1 LDEFNNINESA
12 QQDPFTPGEYPAKPE
27 LQEQSKNSWT
37 RSAFSLLIY
46 MVLFYVLFDQNI
58 AYIAAIT
65 AVVII
70 HEMGHLLA
78 MKLFNYSNV
87 KIFFIPLIGAFT
99 SGKKQQVSQ
108 KQLSFIILAGP
119 LPGLIIACGLYFIN
133 KDLNNDTLKML
144 ANCFLFINLFNLLPI
159 YPLDGGRII
168 ETLFF
173 KQNYYIRLVFGI
185 ISIILM
191 AVIFASASTI
201 MIIVPIF
208 MGIELFNESK
218 NQKIRNILKSENI
231 NYHQEYNTLTNKEYW
246 LIRDCILFAYPKK
259 FAGLQPGVYQY
270 TIIEPLIIQQVN
282 TILQINILNDLNVF
296 KQILFL
302 LLYLASF
309 IVPLVLFGLHI

>member
-1 LDEFNNINESA
+1 MDDFNNINESA

-37 RSAFSLLIY
+37 RSAFSLVIY
-46 MVLFYVLFDQNI
+46 MVLFYILFDQNI
-58 AYIAAIT
+58 AYVAALA
-65 AVVII
+65 AVIII
-70 HEMGHLLA
+70 HELGHYIA
-78 MKLFNYSNV
+78 MRVFNYSNV
-87 KIFFIPLIGAFT
+87 KIFFIPLVGAFT
-99 SGKKQQVSQ
+99 SGKKQEVSQ
-108 KQLSFIILAGP
+108 KQLSIIILAGP
-119 LPGLIIACGLYFIN
+119 LPGLIIGCILLILN
-133 KDLNNDTLKML
+133 IDLQNPTVKML
-144 ANCFLFINLFNLLPI
+144 VNCFLLLNLFNLLPI

-185 ISIILM
+185 ISIITLL
-191 AVIFASASTI
+191 VLFATASSF

-218 NQKIRNILKSENI
+218 NQKIRNILKSEHI

-282 TILQINILNDLNVF
+282 TILQINMFNDLNMF
-296 KQILFL
+296 KRMLFL
-302 LLYLASF
+302 LLYIASF
-309 IVPLVLFGLHI
+309 VTPLILFSLHI

>member
-1 LDEFNNINESA
+1 
-12 QQDPFTPGEYPAKPE
+12 
-27 LQEQSKNSWT
+27 
-37 RSAFSLLIY
+37 
-46 MVLFYVLFDQNI
+46 
-58 AYIAAIT
+58 
-65 AVVII
+65 
-70 HEMGHLLA
+70 
-78 MKLFNYSNV
+78 
-87 KIFFIPLIGAFT
+87 
-99 SGKKQQVSQ
+99 
-108 KQLSFIILAGP
+108 
-119 LPGLIIACGLYFIN
+119 
-133 KDLNNDTLKML
+133 ML

-282 TILQINILNDLNVF
+282 TILQISMFNDLNVF
-296 KQILFL
+296 KKILFL
-302 LLYLASF
+302 ILYIASF
-309 IVPLVLFGLHI
+309 LIPLIYFSKDI

>member
-1 LDEFNNINESA
+1 LDEFDHIHEEK
-12 QQDPFTPGEYPAKPE
+12 PFTPPDEYPSKPE
-27 LQEQSKNSWT
+27 MMEQSSSWT
-37 RSAFSLLIY
+37 RSAFSLLLY

-65 AVVII
+65 VVVII
-70 HEMGHLLA
+70 HELGHLLA
-78 MKLFNYSNV
+78 MKIFNYSNV

-99 SGKKQQVSQ
+99 SGKKQEVSQ
-108 KQLSFIILAGP
+108 KQLSIIILAGP
-119 LPGLIIACGLYFIN
+119 LPGLVVACSLYFVN
-133 KDLNNDTLKML
+133 KNLHSDTLKML

-185 ISIILM
+185 ISIILL
-191 AVIFASASTI
+191 AVIFATASTL
-201 MIIVPIF
+201 MIVVPIM

-218 NQKIRNILKSENI
+218 NQKIRNILSSECI
-231 NYHQEYNTLTNKEYW
+231 NYRQEYKALTNKEYW

-259 FAGLQPGVYQY
+259 FAGVQPGVYQY
-270 TIIEPLIIQQVN
+270 SIIEPLMIQQVN
-282 TILQINILNDLNVF
+282 TILQINMFNDLNVL

-302 LLYLASF
+302 ILYIASF
-309 IVPLVLFGLHI
+309 AVPLILFGLHI

>member
-1 LDEFNNINESA
+1 MDEFSNINESA
-12 QQDPFTPGEYPAKPE
+12 QQDPFTAGEYPAKPE
-27 LQEQSKNSWT
+27 LQEKSKNSWS
-37 RSAFSLLIY
+37 RSAISLLIY

-65 AVVII
+65 VVVII

-78 MKLFNYSNV
+78 MKIFNYSNV

-99 SGKKQQVSQ
+99 SGKKQEVSQ
-108 KQLSFIILAGP
+108 KQLSIIILAGP
-119 LPGLIIACGLYFIN
+119 LPGLIVACILYFLN
-133 KDLNNDTLKML
+133 KDINSDTMKML

-185 ISIILM
+185 ISIILL
-191 AVIFASASTI
+191 AVLFATASTI

-231 NYHQEYNTLTNKEYW
+231 NYHKAYNALTNKEYW

-282 TILQINILNDLNVF
+282 TILQINMSNDLSMF
-296 KQILFL
+296 MRILFL
-302 LLYLASF
+302 LLYIASF
-309 IVPLVLFGLHI
+309 AVPLVLFGLHI